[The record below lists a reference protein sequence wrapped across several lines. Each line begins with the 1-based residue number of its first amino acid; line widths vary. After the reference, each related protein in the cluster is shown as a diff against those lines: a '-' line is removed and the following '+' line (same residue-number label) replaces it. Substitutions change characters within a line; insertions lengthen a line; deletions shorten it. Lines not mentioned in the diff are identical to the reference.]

1 MPPALTKSGY
11 AELSITVWA
20 RVPTFVTTSESTLIY
35 FEFTLTLPQLNEE
48 QLSALSHLDE
58 VRGADNAL
66 NVVTQVRHLQLVHV
80 R

>member
-1 MPPALTKSGY
+1 
-11 AELSITVWA
+11 
-20 RVPTFVTTSESTLIY
+20 VTTSESTLIY